1 MLFRSPAHIA
11 LPRMVAMYL
20 SRKMTGKSLQ
30 EIGES
35 FGGRDHGTVLHAC
48 KTITSRMQSDD
59 RLQQMV
65 GMLTHKLEEPVDR

>member
-1 MLFRSPAHIA
+1 
-11 LPRMVAMYL
+11 MVAMYL

-48 KTITSRMQSDD
+48 KTITSKMQ
-59 RLQQMV
+59 
-65 GMLTHKLEEPVDR
+65 GMIVSTKWWAF